1 MMNDGHNVQAPDIS
15 NTQQRQN
22 IGRYR
27 FLRLLG
33 KGGMAE
39 VWLCED
45 PSLHRQIAM
54 KTLQIYTQGEEEL
67 LERFRQEAQ
76 AAAALNH
83 PHVVPIHDYG
93 QIALNADETL
103 LFLVMPYLSG
113 GSLADRIDAYQERKQ
128 LMPPREA
135 LYYLKQAAQAID
147 YAHAQGI
154 VHRDIKPANMLLRG
168 DSWLLLSDFGLARIL
183 ASRKNLTRAG
193 TSLGTPNYI
202 APEQIQGHAIPASD
216 DYSLGVIAYQLFTG
230 QLPFTSATPA
240 MTTIMHLTEQPPAP
254 RSLNPAL
261 PPQLEAILL
270 RQLGKQPEERYSSA
284 KAYIAALE
292 EVVRLL
298 PSEETQTTEATSTS
312 TQHQSSSSQEASAQ
326 PAAQTTRPLS
336 RRKLIIGAGTAVMA
350 LAAGTG
356 GWLTLN
362 HTIAPPAPQVHHT
375 PTAIPTPDGLALAIP
390 NQHHSPV
397 ASLSWSP
404 TQNTFATVANDQQL
418 LLWDSNTLLSHSSPQ
433 PLARTRLKLPGTT
446 SAPLL
451 SWSPDGKYI
460 AVAFSGDQAASLALY
475 TPDLK
480 PLPEFAAPLT
490 LPTSTIDGLTWL
502 SNTHLLLAANDPDT
516 QKQQFTSWLIDT
528 TNPTQ
533 APDTFALNY
542 RLAVEASTSYK
553 PVVLATA
560 MSSQRAPRGE
570 AILTFA
576 VTQGTL
582 VGRVQQQGK
591 QLTWLGA
598 PQSTTDTTQWNA
610 GSTLFSFQNSQ
621 VTPSGS
627 AFIAYNGKIT
637 GSYITQQNVSTLV
650 LWDWTEK
657 TSPFTQI
664 STNTMLT
671 NLAYKYQ
678 YQSGTFAG
686 GTQDGHIL
694 VWNITQGTLPVGDF
708 ASDTLKHEVISLAW
722 SSDGNWLVASYNDP
736 NNSILLWKTQ
746 GRGF

>member
-1 MMNDGHNVQAPDIS
+1 MINDGHNVQSP
-15 NTQQRQN
+15 NTPGTQPRQN

-27 FLRLLG
+27 YLRLLG

-45 PSLHRQIAM
+45 PSLHRQVAM
-54 KTLQIYTQGEEEL
+54 KTLQIYAQGEEEL

-93 QIALNADETL
+93 QISFNADEML
-103 LFLVMPYLSG
+103 LFLVMPYLPG
-113 GSLADRIDAYQERKQ
+113 GSLADRIDAYQAHKR

-147 YAHAQGI
+147 YAHTQGI
-154 VHRDIKPANMLLRG
+154 VHRDIKPANMLLRR
-168 DSWLLLSDFGLARIL
+168 DNWLLLSDFGLARIL

-193 TSLGTPNYI
+193 TSLGTPDYI
-202 APEQIQGHAIPASD
+202 APEQIQGRAVPASD
-216 DYSLGVIAYQLFTG
+216 NYSLGVIAYQLFTG
-230 QLPFTSATPA
+230 QLPFNSSTPA

-270 RQLGKQPEERYSSA
+270 RQLSKQPEERYPSA
-284 KAYIAALE
+284 EAYIEALE
-292 EVVRLL
+292 EIVRLL
-298 PSEETQTTEATSTS
+298 PSEDPPITEATPSAPPP
-312 TQHQSSSSQEASAQ
+312 QSPPSEDAPAVQ
-326 PAAQTTRPLS
+326 PTRTLS
-336 RRKLIIGAGTAVMA
+336 RRTLILGTGAAVVA

-356 GWLTLN
+356 SWLTLN
-362 HTIAPPAPQVHHT
+362 HTITPPAPQGLHT
-375 PTAIPTPDGLALAIP
+375 PSAISTPDGLASTIS
-390 NQHHSPV
+390 NQHQSPV
-397 ASLSWSP
+397 TSLCWSP
-404 TQNTFATVANDQQL
+404 TQNTFATIANDQQL
-418 LLWDSNTLLSHSSPQ
+418 LLWNSNALSAQSHPQ

-451 SWSPDGKYI
+451 SWSPNGKSI
-460 AVAFSGDQAASLALY
+460 AVAFSGSQSASLALY

-480 PLPEFAAPLT
+480 PLPGFATPLP
-490 LPTSTIDGLTWL
+490 LPTGAVDGLTWL
-502 SNTHLLLAANDPDT
+502 SNTRLLLTANAPDA
-516 QKQQFTSWLIDT
+516 QKQQFTAWLVDAS
-528 TNPTQ
+528 NPTQ
-533 APDTFALNY
+533 APGTLTINR
-542 RLAVEASTSYK
+542 RLAIKADASYK
-553 PVVLATA
+553 PVVLGTA
-560 MSSQRAPRGE
+560 MSSQRAPKGE
-570 AILTFA
+570 AILTFG

-582 VGRVQQQGK
+582 VGRIQQQGK

-610 GSTLFSFQNSQ
+610 GSTLFPFPNNQ
-621 VTPSGS
+621 VTPSAS
-627 AFIAYNGKIT
+627 AFISFNGKIT
-637 GSYITQQNVSTLV
+637 GSYITQQGASTLV

-657 TSPFTQI
+657 TSPLTQI
-664 STNTMLT
+664 PTHTLLT
-671 NLAYKYQ
+671 NLAYKNQ
-678 YQSGTFAG
+678 SQSGTFAG
-686 GTQDGHIL
+686 GTRDGHIL
-694 VWNITQGTLPVGDF
+694 VWNITQGTIPVGDF
-708 ASDTLKHEVISLAW
+708 ASDALKHEVLSLAW

>member
-1 MMNDGHNVQAPDIS
+1 MINDGHNVQAPNIPG
-15 NTQQRQN
+15 TQQRQN

-45 PSLHRQIAM
+45 PSLHRQVAM

-93 QIALNADETL
+93 QIALNADEML
-103 LFLVMPYLSG
+103 LFLVMPYLPG

-147 YAHAQGI
+147 YAHTQGI
-154 VHRDIKPANMLLRG
+154 VHRDIKPANMLLRK
-168 DSWLLLSDFGLARIL
+168 DDWLLLSDFGLARIL

-202 APEQIQGHAIPASD
+202 APEQIQGRAVPASD

-254 RSLNPAL
+254 RALNPAL

-298 PSEETQTTEATSTS
+298 PSEERQTTEAASSS
-312 TQHQSSSSQEASAQ
+312 TQHQSSPSQEASAQ
-326 PAAQTTRPLS
+326 PAAQPTRPLS
-336 RRKLIIGAGTAVMA
+336 RRKLIIGTGAAVVG

-362 HTIAPPAPQVHHT
+362 HTIAPPAPQVHHA
-375 PTAIPTPDGLALAIP
+375 PTAIPTPDGLALAMH
-390 NQHHSPV
+390 NQHQSPV
-397 ASLSWSP
+397 TSLSWSP
-404 TQNTFATVANDQQL
+404 TQNIFATVASDQQL
-418 LLWDSNTLLSHSSPQ
+418 LLWDSNTLRSHSSPQ
-433 PLARTRLKLPGTT
+433 PLARTKLKLPGTT

-451 SWSPDGKYI
+451 SWSLDGKYI
-460 AVAFSGDQAASLALY
+460 AVAFSGSQAASLAFY

-480 PLPEFAAPLT
+480 PLPGFVTPLT
-490 LPTSTIDGLTWL
+490 LPTSTVDGLAWL
-502 SNTHLLLAANDPDT
+502 SNTRLLLAANDPDT
-516 QKQQFTSWLIDT
+516 QKLQFTAWVIDT

-533 APDTFALNY
+533 VPGTLTIQN
-542 RLAVEASTSYK
+542 RLAVAPGTSHK
-553 PVVLATA
+553 PVVLSTA
-560 MSSQRAPRGE
+560 NHSQRAPKGE
-570 AILTFA
+570 TILTFA
-576 VTQGTL
+576 VTQGML
-582 VGRVQQQGK
+582 VGRVQFQGNK
-591 QLTWLGA
+591 PTWFGA
-598 PQSTTDTTQWNA
+598 PQSTTDKTQWNA
-610 GSTLFSFQNSQ
+610 GSTLYSFENNQ

-627 AFIAYNGKIT
+627 AFIAYNGRIT
-637 GSYITQQNVSTLV
+637 GSYITQQDASTLV

-664 STNTMLT
+664 PTNTVLT
-671 NLAYKYQ
+671 GLAYKNQ
-678 YQSGTFAG
+678 SQSGTFAG

-694 VWNITQGTLPVGDF
+694 VWNITQGTIPVGDF
-708 ASDTLKHEVISLAW
+708 ASDALKHEVLSLAW